1 MPVVVTCTID
11 WGTDVIEKILPE
23 LKKHTEVVLQE
34 EGCQEFSFAIDIE
47 NPDIVIAT
55 ERYTD
60 YKAHED
66 HFKTKQWEHFSG
78 VMEKYPPRNIEV
90 KTYEA
95 REVPHALDLSWSSG

>member
-23 LKKHTEVVLQE
+23 LKKHTEVVLE
-34 EGCQEFSFAIDIE
+34 EAGCQEFSFAIDIE

-95 REVPHALDLSWSSG
+95 REVPHALD

>member
-23 LKKHTEVVLQE
+23 LKKHTEVVLE
-34 EGCQEFSFAIDIE
+34 EAGCQEFSFAIDIE

-90 KTYEA
+90 NI
-95 REVPHALDLSWSSG
+95 

>member
-23 LKKHTEVVLQE
+23 LKKHTEVVLE
-34 EGCQEFSFAIDIE
+34 EAGCQEFSFAIDIE

-55 ERYTD
+55 ERDTD

-66 HFKTKQWEHFSG
+66 HFETKQWEHFSG

-95 REVPHALDLSWSSG
+95 REVPHALD

>member
-55 ERYTD
+55 EV
-60 YKAHED
+60 H
-66 HFKTKQWEHFSG
+66 
-78 VMEKYPPRNIEV
+78 
-90 KTYEA
+90 
-95 REVPHALDLSWSSG
+95 